1 MPFQSEKQRRYL
13 WANEPEIARDWTN
26 TYGSKIQKANGGRIG
41 FAKGSDPRA
50 LKQRF
55 IEVIRLMNEAE
66 GNELAALALEARTLK
81 EQMETLEQIEPF
93 VGQGI
98 QSLQRRGGPQRTS
111 LLSKDLRGPS
121 LTPDDQGY
129 QIFQEGYGKEQIF
142 PGIKT
147 DPIIEQQVQFTK
159 QKPIY
164 RAVKGRMD
172 RKSVERFKEMLE
184 RYRPSR
190 AEGGLTSIRQPYFS
204 GGEIIEM
211 GLKQILASQ
220 AKKKAQEYGYLPQ
233 PTQKKGMGWLGK
245 MLATMFLGP
254 AAGLAWDLGS
264 GYMNKRNPGSSFAS
278 NVSIPKIGNFNLR
291 SGYGSQGAY
300 EKARQ
305 DRINMKRQSN
315 IIKTLQSGKYAPGWE
330 KTAFDRVQKLG
341 KTLNLVD
348 ADDVS
353 LTGRSKSKPRAP
365 VGPPPGGGPHGNGG
379 GHSRG
384 RDTSQADAD
393 AAGGASLSSPF
404 NRGGLAG
411 LWPR

>member
-13 WANEPEIARDWTN
+13 WANEPEIARDWTD
-26 TYGSKIQKANGGRIG
+26 TYGSRIQKN
-41 FAKGSDPRA
+41 S
-50 LKQRF
+50 
-55 IEVIRLMNEAE
+55 
-66 GNELAALALEARTLK
+66 
-81 EQMETLEQIEPF
+81 
-93 VGQGI
+93 
-98 QSLQRRGGPQRTS
+98 
-111 LLSKDLRGPS
+111 
-121 LTPDDQGY
+121 
-129 QIFQEGYGKEQIF
+129 
-142 PGIKT
+142 
-147 DPIIEQQVQFTK
+147 
-159 QKPIY
+159 
-164 RAVKGRMD
+164 
-172 RKSVERFKEMLE
+172 
-184 RYRPSR
+184 
-190 AEGGLTSIRQPYFS
+190 GGLTSIRQPYFD
-204 GGEIIEM
+204 GGDIIKM

-348 ADDVS
+348 AEDVG
-353 LTGRSKSKPRAP
+353 LTGRSKSKPKP
-365 VGPPPGGGPHGNGG
+365 TTTYVNPGRPHGNGA
-379 GHSRG
+379 SRG

-411 LWPR
+411 LWQR